1 MAEQLANL
9 SKSKDEVQVFEFDI
23 SNFSITTAWGSI
35 YGDLKICNTGID
47 LRNKKIFYSW
57 VGNSASTVWI
67 GCTQIQSDNTSIQFS
82 LLRATA
88 ATGISGKIY
97 IMVSD

>member
-23 SNFSITTAWGSI
+23 SNFNITTAWGAI
-35 YGDLKICNTGID
+35 YGDLKICDTGID

-57 VGNSASTVWI
+57 VGNTPSTVWI
-67 GCTQIQSDNTSIQFS
+67 GCTQIQSNNTSIQFS
-82 LLRATA
+82 LMRATTG
-88 ATGISGKIY
+88 TGISGKIF
-97 IMVSD
+97 IMVAD